1 MLLTLLRI
9 VDGATAAR
17 RLAGAALGRAVIAR
31 PTVSRARRPINS
43 QKVAQKA
50 RIIDQIDS
58 HTWRFVDTTDRK
70 LLSLLRDDG
79 RMSVAAMAKA
89 LGVSR
94 GTVQNRMARLEA
106 DGTVLGYTV
115 RLKNSAEDRRVRA
128 LMTVAV
134 EGNRTDEVLKTLRGD
149 PAVCALHTTNGRWD
163 IVAEL
168 RTDSLEA
175 VDRVLGRI
183 RQIDGISNTET
194 SLLLSTH
201 KY

>member
-1 MLLTLLRI
+1 M
-9 VDGATAAR
+9 
-17 RLAGAALGRAVIAR
+17 
-31 PTVSRARRPINS
+31 
-43 QKVAQKA
+43 
-50 RIIDQIDS
+50 
-58 HTWRFVDTTDRK
+58 DTTDRQ
-70 LLSLLRDDG
+70 LLSLLRDDA

-89 LGVSR
+89 LGVAR
-94 GTVQNRMARLEA
+94 GTVQNRLRRLEA
-106 DGTVLGYTV
+106 DGIIVGYTV
-115 RLKNSAEDRRVRA
+115 RLKLEEQDQRIRA

-134 EGNRTDEVLKTLRGD
+134 EGNRTDEVLKALRGD

-168 RTDSLEA
+168 RTESLEA

-183 RQIDGISNTET
+183 RLIDGISNTET

>member
-1 MLLTLLRI
+1 M
-9 VDGATAAR
+9 D
-17 RLAGAALGRAVIAR
+17 
-31 PTVSRARRPINS
+31 N
-43 QKVAQKA
+43 
-50 RIIDQIDS
+50 
-58 HTWRFVDTTDRK
+58 TDRQ
-70 LLSLLRDDG
+70 LLSLLRDDA

-89 LGVSR
+89 LKVAR
-94 GTVQNRMARLEA
+94 GTVQNRLARLEN
-106 DGTVLGYTV
+106 DGVIVGYTV
-115 RLKNSAEDRRVRA
+115 RLKLDAEDQRVRA

-134 EGNRTDEVLKTLRGD
+134 EGNRTDEVLKALRGD
-149 PAVCALHTTNGRWD
+149 PAVSALHTTNGRWD

-175 VDRVLGRI
+175 VDRVLSRI